1 MDDVGYGSG
10 AEDKEGA
17 RRVRSVHD
25 LVGVRRARWPA
36 RRVAGMEQVGA
47 ILLDHGPLSRK
58 HVEELVLLF
67 VPVPVG
73 GARPRLQRM
82 HVGAELGQPA
92 LVGKVQPLG
101 GAVHLRI
108 FLVCVIYRC
117 LVISDDHLDPPKVCH
132 ARCGSLML
140 AGGYSPPPQA
150 SDGPGSP
157 ARKQTSASGPVKG

>member
-1 MDDVGYGSG
+1 MTSG
-10 AEDKEGA
+10 MAREPKLRKE
-17 RRVRSVHD
+17 H
-25 LVGVRRARWPA
+25 GVSDRFTTWWAFAAPAGQHAASQRWS
-36 RRVAGMEQVGA
+36 RWGA
-47 ILLDHGPLSRK
+47 ILLDHGPLARK

-67 VPVPVG
+67 VPVPMG

-117 LVISDDHLDPPKVCH
+117 LVVSDDHLDPPKICH

-140 AGGYSPPPQA
+140 AGGYSPPRA
-150 SDGPGSP
+150 SDVPIP
-157 ARKQTSASGPVKG
+157 RLP